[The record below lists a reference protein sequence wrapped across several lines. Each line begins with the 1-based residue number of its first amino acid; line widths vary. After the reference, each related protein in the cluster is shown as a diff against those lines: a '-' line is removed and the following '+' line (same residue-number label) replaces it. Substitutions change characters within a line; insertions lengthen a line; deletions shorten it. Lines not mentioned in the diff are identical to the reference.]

1 MNLYCVAERNFLI
14 RVQRYLN
21 MPLVQRC
28 SELAVLID
36 ESSTTELQ
44 HVFPIIIDSLFGITD
59 NIGWGLH
66 NITYKKNPQ
75 EYEMLYNFL
84 SPHGPIFSLCYKLLP
99 DCYLKYNFPVSYLPS
114 KIRSMLEEGVIPPFY
129 LDKIRDDQGTR
140 VPSALFMNPF
150 EYYIFHFAYHLTNPW
165 LQIQQQENV
174 WVNWETVYVQSA
186 HYYLHHFLPRDNSP
200 VLPIIGPYI
209 KKTPQ
214 RKLMQSPE
222 NKSFKISI
230 RESHRLQTPRLL
242 RASIL
247 SPGSTNLVVGVPQ
260 QQCLPQVWRS
270 ETVIQV
276 FLDFWMEYTEDDHMP
291 SQMNMSYSTPIPHR
305 HSIHSGEH
313 IRLVRAFIK
322 TLHEFANSSIGDK
335 SAMDELKRIILP
347 SVQGKIYVFL
357 RKAIYHWPLDSSF
370 RLILEAWLSF
380 IQPWRYIVGVT
391 YTKEGK
397 PEEEERG
404 KIHDPNR
411 WITFVANNLLAY
423 TVIFQQLLPRFM
435 RTDLVAPKNALMLFR
450 VTKVFSQPHLARIL
464 SEVESCMDDANLNR
478 NRMQSSQWTSV
489 VRQQI
494 MELEGPTYQYIP
506 MFSTTTV
513 TQVTFFLSIIKQAH
527 LTATSLIEALEKRKR
542 SQQFLVALW
551 EFFYGEENSSDDIS
565 IEERRRVPIFLANA
579 QQQLIDMFQISL
591 EDIPQISI
599 TPDQEYH
606 DSILSTSFH
615 HQSQVDSSL
624 DSSRPGVFVPIP
636 DGRQNFR
643 YIEYMGDP
651 ELQPVR
657 SNECAYLVRN
667 LYNFSSYI
675 NNKYQYEI
683 NILYNKRNFLGSICR
698 QILIPPT
705 TIVKL
710 PKRTINGFSSGSEEL
725 IPPRLSL
732 RRLSSYGFL
741 IFISASMFMAW
752 ITNYGVLWLLCLMFF
767 IWFLYILI
775 RAIFE
780 PWFQSSTNT
789 FRPNTTAFSIN

>member
-1 MNLYCVAERNFLI
+1 MATSTDIATI

-21 MPLVQRC
+21 LPLVQRC
-28 SELAVLID
+28 SELAILID

-44 HVFPIIIDSLFGITD
+44 HVFPIVIDSLFGITD
-59 NIGWGLH
+59 NVGWGLH
-66 NITYKKNPQ
+66 NITYKRNPQ
-75 EYEMLYNFL
+75 EYETLYNFL

-99 DCYLKYNFPVSYLPS
+99 DCYLKYNFPVSYLPH

-140 VPSALFMNPF
+140 VPTTLSMTYELILNITTYPF

-165 LQIQQQENV
+165 LQIPQQENV
-174 WVNWETVYVQSA
+174 WVNWETVYVQLA
-186 HYYLHHFLPRDNSP
+186 HCYLQHFLPRDNSP

-214 RKLMQSPE
+214 RKIMQSPE
-222 NKSFKISI
+222 SK
-230 RESHRLQTPRLL
+230 RLQTPRLL

-247 SPGSTNLVVGVPQ
+247 SPGSTNLVVGAPQ
-260 QQCLPQVWRS
+260 QQCLPQVWRT

-276 FLDFWMEYTEDDHMP
+276 FLDFWMEYTEDEP

-322 TLHEFANSSIGDK
+322 TLHEFANSATGDK
-335 SAMDELKRIILP
+335 SAMDELKRIIMP
-347 SVQGKIYVFL
+347 SVQGKIYIFL
-357 RKAIYHWPLDSSF
+357 RKAIHHWPLDSSF

-380 IQPWRYIVGVT
+380 IQPWRYVAGVT
-391 YTKEGK
+391 YTNEGK

-404 KIHDPNR
+404 KIHDPAR
-411 WITFVANNLLAY
+411 WIGFVANNLLAY

-450 VTKVFSQPHLARIL
+450 VTKVFSQPYLARMI

-478 NRMQSSQWTSV
+478 NRMQTSQWTSV

-494 MELEGPTYQYIP
+494 MELEGPTYQYVP
-506 MFSTTTV
+506 MFSSATIS
-513 TQVTFFLSIIKQAH
+513 QVTFFLGVIKQAH

-579 QQQLIDMFQISL
+579 QQQLIDICQISL

-599 TPDQEYH
+599 KPDEEYH
-606 DSILSTSFH
+606 ESILSTSFH
-615 HQSQVDSSL
+615 HQSQMDSSL

-657 SNECAYLVRN
+657 SNECAFLVRN
-667 LYNFSSYI
+667 VYKLCDYI
-675 NNKYQYEI
+675 NKKYRHEI
-683 NILYNKRNFLGSICR
+683 NELYNKRNFLGSICR
-698 QILIPPT
+698 QVLIPPT
-705 TIVKL
+705 MVVKL
-710 PKRTINGFSSGSEEL
+710 PKRTPNGFSSGYEER

-732 RRLSSYGFL
+732 RRLANNGFL
-741 IFISASMFMAW
+741 VSISASMFIAW
-752 ITNYGVLWLLCLMFF
+752 VTNFGVLWLLCLIFF
-767 IWFLYILI
+767 VWFIYILI

>member
-1 MNLYCVAERNFLI
+1 MATSTDIATI

-28 SELAVLID
+28 NELAMLID

-44 HVFPIIIDSLFGITD
+44 HVFPMIIDSLFGITD

-66 NITYKKNPQ
+66 CITYKKNPQ
-75 EYEMLYNFL
+75 EYEILYNFL
-84 SPHGPIFSLCYKLLP
+84 SPLGPIFSLCYKLLP

-129 LDKIRDDQGTR
+129 LDKIRDDQGAR
-140 VPSALFMNPF
+140 VPSALCM
-150 EYYIFHFAYHLTNPW
+150 T
-165 LQIQQQENV
+165 
-174 WVNWETVYVQSA
+174 
-186 HYYLHHFLPRDNSP
+186 HYYLHHFLPRDNSI

-209 KKTPQ
+209 KKSPQ
-214 RKLMQSPE
+214 RKLMHMPE
-222 NKSFKISI
+222 SK
-230 RESHRLQTPRLL
+230 RLQTPRLL
-242 RASIL
+242 RTSIL

-291 SQMNMSYSTPIPHR
+291 SQMNMSYSTPIPRR

-322 TLHEFANSSIGDK
+322 TLHEFANSSVGDK

-347 SVQGKIYVFL
+347 SVQGKIYIFL

-380 IQPWRYIVGVT
+380 IQPWRYVPGVT
-391 YTKEGK
+391 YTKEGR

-404 KIHDPNR
+404 KIHDPKR
-411 WITFVANNLLAY
+411 WIAFIANNLLAY

-435 RTDLVAPKNALMLFR
+435 RTDLIAPKDALMLFR

-464 SEVESCMDDANLNR
+464 SEIESCMDDANLNR
-478 NRMQSSQWTSV
+478 SRMQSSQWTSI

-494 MELEGPTYQYIP
+494 MELEGPTYQYVP
-506 MFSTTTV
+506 MFSV
-513 TQVTFFLSIIKQAH
+513 AIITQITFFLGIIKQAH

-542 SQQFLVALW
+542 SQQYLVAIW
-551 EFFYGEENSSDDIS
+551 EFFYGEDNSSDDIS
-565 IEERRRVPIFLANA
+565 IEERRRVPLFLANA
-579 QQQLIDMFQISL
+579 QQQLIEIFEISI

-615 HQSQVDSSL
+615 HQHQMDSSL
-624 DSSRPGVFVPIP
+624 DSSRPGLFVPIP
-636 DGRQNFR
+636 DGGTNFR
-643 YIEYMGDP
+643 YIEYIGDP

-657 SNECAYLVRN
+657 SNECTFLVRY
-667 LYNFSSYI
+667 LYKFCTYI
-675 NNKYQYEI
+675 NNKYQHEI
-683 NILYNKRNFLGSICR
+683 NNLYKKRNFLGRICR

-705 TIVKL
+705 TVVKL
-710 PKRTINGFSSGSEEL
+710 PKRTTNGFTSGHEEL
-725 IPPRLSL
+725 LPPRLSL
-732 RRLSSYGFL
+732 RRLSNYNFL
-741 IFISASMFMAW
+741 AYLLVNVSIAG
-752 ITNYGVLWLLCLMFF
+752 ITNYGILWLFF
-767 IWFLYILI
+767 ITFIIWSTYILI
-775 RAIFE
+775 RAVFE
-780 PWFQSSTNT
+780 PCFKSRESINT
-789 FRPNTTAFSIN
+789 FKQNTTTSYR

>member
-1 MNLYCVAERNFLI
+1 MATSTDIATI
-14 RVQRYLN
+14 RVQRYLS

-28 SELAVLID
+28 HELAMLID

-44 HVFPIIIDSLFGITD
+44 HVFPMIIDSLFGITD

-66 NITYKKNPQ
+66 YITYKKNPQ
-75 EYEMLYNFL
+75 EYEILYNFL
-84 SPHGPIFSLCYKLLP
+84 SPLGPIFSLCYKLLP
-99 DCYLKYNFPVSYLPS
+99 DCYLKYNFPISYLPS

-129 LDKIRDDQGTR
+129 LDKFRDDQGTR
-140 VPSALFMNPF
+140 VPSALCMNPF

-165 LQIQQQENV
+165 LQLQQQENV
-174 WVNWETVYVQSA
+174 WANWETVYVQSA
-186 HYYLHHFLPRDNSP
+186 HYYLHHFLPRDNST

-214 RKLMQSPE
+214 RKLMHMPE
-222 NKSFKISI
+222 NK
-230 RESHRLQTPRLL
+230 RLQTPRLL

-322 TLHEFANSSIGDK
+322 TLHEFANSSTGDK

-347 SVQGKIYVFL
+347 SVQGKIYIFL

-380 IQPWRYIVGVT
+380 IQPWRYVPGVT
-391 YTKEGK
+391 YTKQGR

-404 KIHDPNR
+404 KIHNPNR
-411 WITFVANNLLAY
+411 WIAFVANNLLAY

-464 SEVESCMDDANLNR
+464 SEIESCMDDANLNR
-478 NRMQSSQWTSV
+478 SRMQSSQWTSI

-506 MFSTTTV
+506 MFSV
-513 TQVTFFLSIIKQAH
+513 AIITQISFFLSIIKQAH
-527 LTATSLIEALEKRKR
+527 VTATSLIEALEKRKQ
-542 SQQFLVALW
+542 SQQFLVGIW
-551 EFFYGEENSSDDIS
+551 EFFFGEDNSSDDIS
-565 IEERRRVPIFLANA
+565 IEERRRVPLFLANA
-579 QQQLIDMFQISL
+579 QQQLIEIFEISI
-591 EDIPQISI
+591 EDIPQITI

-606 DSILSTSFH
+606 ESILSTSFH
-615 HQSQVDSSL
+615 QQYQMDSSL
-624 DSSRPGVFVPIP
+624 DSSRPGLFVPIS
-636 DGRQNFR
+636 DGRTNFR

-657 SNECAYLVRN
+657 SNECPFLVRN
-667 LYNFSSYI
+667 LYKFCTYI
-675 NNKYQYEI
+675 NKKYQHEI
-683 NILYNKRNFLGSICR
+683 NTLYIKQNFLGNICR

-705 TIVKL
+705 TVVQL
-710 PKRTINGFSSGSEEL
+710 PKRTMNGFSSGHEEL

-732 RRLSSYGFL
+732 RRLSNYSFL
-741 IFISASMFMAW
+741 ISIFAMMSIAR
-752 ITNYGVLWLLCLMFF
+752 ITNYGVLWLLCIIFF
-767 IWFLYILI
+767 VWSIYILI

-780 PWFQSSTNT
+780 PWFKSSTNT